1 MGRKWATNLVK
12 SLTALGLLV
21 GTLSTGMPH
30 ASAQALIPYVA
41 NFQFANNDELALML
55 AREAAQLSQF
65 ERHDLALPRAL
76 LAVQLAP
83 KSYQT
88 QGILGNV
95 YLRQEKYDQ
104 AIATLKLANSLKAN
118 EPAIL
123 FSLGSAYLR
132 KGVYPEAIRVLEQ
145 GLALVP
151 TYTSGLFD
159 LANALFLS
167 KRYEEAIA
175 KYDRILELDKKFW
188 AATNNIGLVE
198 YERGNRERA
207 MQHWKASLEQA
218 EQIEFQAA
226 EPTLALAVAYYAMGE
241 KEKGIKLGEE
251 AMKID
256 PRYGRVP
263 HLIENLWGERLIADT
278 KPILEHPRIK
288 KLIEESEKLLPISKR
303 QR

>member
-1 MGRKWATNLVK
+1 MGQRWVKNLAK
-12 SLTALGLLV
+12 NLTVMGLMV
-21 GTLSTGMPH
+21 GSFSAGLPYAH
-30 ASAQALIPYVA
+30 AQALIPYVA
-41 NFQFANNDELALML
+41 NFQFTNKDEQALML
-55 AREAAQLSQF
+55 AREAAQLAQF
-65 ERHDLALPRAL
+65 ERYDLALSRAL

-83 KSYQT
+83 KSFQT
-88 QGILGNV
+88 QGILGGV

-104 AIATLKLANSLKAN
+104 AIATLQLANSLKAN

-123 FSLGSAYLR
+123 FSLGAAYLR

-145 GLALVP
+145 GLAITP
-151 TYTSGLFD
+151 NTTSGLFD

-167 KRYEEAIA
+167 KRYDEAIA
-175 KYDRILELDKKFW
+175 KYNRILELDKKFW

-198 YERGNRERA
+198 YERGNRKRA
-207 MQHWKASLEQA
+207 IQLWQESLQQA
-218 EQIEFQAA
+218 ELAEFQAA
-226 EPTLALAVAYYAMGE
+226 EPTLALAVAYYALGD

-278 KPILEHPRIK
+278 KPVLEHPRIK
-288 KLIEESEKLLPISKR
+288 KLIEESEKLLPINKR

>member
-1 MGRKWATNLVK
+1 MGQQWAK
-12 SLTALGLLV
+12 SLTVLGLIV
-21 GTLSTGMPH
+21 GAFSTGMPQ
-30 ASAQALIPYVA
+30 ANAQALTPYIA
-41 NFQFANNDELALML
+41 NFQFTNKEEQAIQL
-55 AREAAQLSQF
+55 AREAAQLAQF
-65 ERHDLALPRAL
+65 ERYDLALPRAL

-88 QGILGNV
+88 QGILGSV

-145 GLALVP
+145 GLAIVP
-151 TYTSGLFD
+151 NSTSGLFD

-175 KYDRILELDKKFW
+175 KYNRILELDKKFW

-198 YERGNRERA
+198 YERGNLERA
-207 MQHWKASLEQA
+207 MQLWKASLEQA
-218 EQIEFQAA
+218 EQIDFQAA
-226 EPTLALAVAYYAMGE
+226 EPTLALAVAYYTLGD
-241 KEKGIKLGEE
+241 KEKGLKLGEE

-303 QR
+303 RR

>member
-1 MGRKWATNLVK
+1 M
-12 SLTALGLLV
+12 
-21 GTLSTGMPH
+21 
-30 ASAQALIPYVA
+30 
-41 NFQFANNDELALML
+41 
-55 AREAAQLSQF
+55 
-65 ERHDLALPRAL
+65 
-76 LAVQLAP
+76 
-83 KSYQT
+83 
-88 QGILGNV
+88 
-95 YLRQEKYDQ
+95 

-145 GLALVP
+145 GLAIVP
-151 TYTSGLFD
+151 NSTSGLFD

-175 KYDRILELDKKFW
+175 KYNRILELDKKFW

-207 MQHWKASLEQA
+207 MQLWKASLEQA
-218 EQIEFQAA
+218 EQIDFQAA
-226 EPTLALAVAYYAMGE
+226 EPTLALAVAYYTLGD
-241 KEKGIKLGEE
+241 KEKGLKLGEE

-303 QR
+303 RR